1 MALIGL
7 RGGARQ
13 LLQDRALGL
22 VDRMDLDGELM
33 NRGQRFVVGFRT
45 RIVGGLNHVLADDDD
60 RQQDEL
66 EEGLGDPGD
75 DDDRVAGAKRG
86 GQGDQGDRRQ
96 QGGDPHRADG
106 LGDLHGEPGVELADR
121 AGAVALL
128 LAAVAENQARYVYL
142 RLAAL
147 GTAHGSS
154 LLIVMTWS
162 VSFGAGGCCA
172 SSYSRHWQDGGG
184 EGAAA
189 RYGGPRADAVE
200 PDAFTRGGVGRGQ
213 GGGDAGG
220 GRLACRGGDLDA
232 DRRQCRAGGLPW
244 R

>member
-7 RGGARQ
+7 RGGALQ
-13 LLQDRALGL
+13 LHQDRALGL
-22 VDRMDLDGELM
+22 VDRVDLDRELVD
-33 NRGQRFVVGFRT
+33 RGQGFMVGLSARVVGS
-45 RIVGGLNHVLADDDD
+45 LNHVLADDDD

-86 GQGDQGDRRQ
+86 GQGDQGDRRKQ
-96 QGGDPHRADG
+96 VGDPHRADG

-121 AGAVALL
+121 AGAVDRLL
-128 LAAVAENQARYVYL
+128 DVVAENQARYVYL

-172 SSYSRHWQDGGG
+172 SSYSRHWQDGRGD
-184 EGAAA
+184 GAAA
-189 RYGGPRADAVE
+189 RYGGP
-200 PDAFTRGGVGRGQ
+200 
-213 GGGDAGG
+213 
-220 GRLACRGGDLDA
+220 
-232 DRRQCRAGGLPW
+232 
-244 R
+244 